1 MLRLKFNTKQDR
13 ESFFSD
19 LKESHGE
26 SWKNFAKNLD
36 VNHRTF
42 YDWKNGKTL
51 IPIDAFHECIK
62 RCSLKKEKYSYSVV
76 SENELRRRNAIKGG
90 VSLIKKHGNPGTFEG
105 RRKGGGVSQER
116 RKEDPSEYKNCN
128 LRKKIKT
135 PEESEKLAEFI
146 GLFLGDGGI
155 SKENQATIT
164 LNKQKDS
171 EYIDFV
177 CNFIEELFAIK
188 PAVYSYKTNS
198 KKNIKTVAINSRNLI
213 IFLKR
218 KGIVSG
224 NKVAKQVEVPQWIK
238 KSESFSRSCLRGLID
253 TDGGVFCR
261 RRKGKIKGVGI
272 VFTNR
277 SKPLLNFVKKVLKKN
292 EFHPKISSRNEDILL
307 YRNEEVVRYLNFI
320 GFSNPYKRK
329 RVQYFINGGVG

>member
-13 ESFFSD
+13 KSFFND
-19 LKESHGE
+19 LKESHGD
-26 SWKNFAKNLD
+26 SWKNFANSLD

-42 YDWKNGKTL
+42 YDWKNGKTS
-51 IPIDAFHECIK
+51 IPVDVFHECIN

-76 SENELRRRNAIKGG
+76 SENELRRKNATKGG
-90 VSLIKKHGNPGTFEG
+90 VSLVEKHGNPGTFAG
-105 RRKGGGVSQER
+105 RRKGGKVSQER
-116 RKEDPSEYKNCN
+116 RKKNPSEYKNCN
-128 LRKKIKT
+128 LRKEIKT

-177 CNFIEELFAIK
+177 CNFIEELFQIK
-188 PAVYSYKTNS
+188 PAVYSYKTKS
-198 KKNIKTVAINSRNLI
+198 KENIKTVAINSCNLVN
-213 IFLKR
+213 FLKR
-218 KGIVSG
+218 KGVVSG
-224 NKVAKQVEVPQWIK
+224 DKVAKQVEVPQWIK
-238 KSESFSRSCLRGLID
+238 DSESFSRGCLRGLID
-253 TDGGVFCR
+253 TDGGVFYR
-261 RRKGKIKGVGI
+261 RRKNKVKGVGI

-277 SKPLLNFVKKVLKKN
+277 SKPLLNFIERVLTKN
-292 EFHPKISSRNEDILL
+292 GFHPKISSRNEDILL

-329 RVQYFINGGVG
+329 RVQNFINGGVG